1 MRVSDEDTTMT
12 SAIVAVIGALIAALW
27 FRARQVSGRV
37 TPIAPD
43 DPIWV
48 EAVARARATVQTL
61 RQLHGEGQDVWVK
74 FRFARHG
81 SAAEHVWGRVL
92 RVDADLLHCTI
103 ETPPIESSGPAET
116 DVPLGELEDWQVQLE
131 DGSIRGGFTTRAQ
144 ARVGE
149 RDGTRV
155 PRHIRDQIARMVD

>member
-1 MRVSDEDTTMT
+1 MGASDEDSAMT

-27 FRARQVSGRV
+27 FRARQLSARA

-48 EAVARARATVQTL
+48 EAVTRARATLPTL
-61 RQLHGEGQDVWVK
+61 LQLHREGQEVWVK
-74 FRFARHG
+74 FRLARHG

-92 RVDADLLHCTI
+92 SAAADVLHCTI
-103 ETPPIESSGPAET
+103 ETPPIDSSGPAET
-116 DVPLGELEDWQVQLE
+116 DVPIGELDDWQVQLE

-144 ARVGE
+144 ARISE

-155 PRHIRDQIARMVD
+155 PRYIRDQIARMVD